1 MAASKKG
8 LMPRDVGPPAQPRLS
23 PEEMMRATEEAAP
36 ELPPTRLA
44 ARQTEAPPPPQ
55 FRPAEPPSRE
65 VTGAFAFRMRTST
78 LASLARVAH
87 GKHMTQK
94 QIVCMGL
101 RAMGVDVAEADLE
114 DRSPRRRQQ
123 FLDT

>member
-1 MAASKKG
+1 MAAAKKG
-8 LMPRDVGPPAQPRLS
+8 LMSRDAAPPAQPRLS

-44 ARQTEAPPPPQ
+44 ARQTEASIPPQ
-55 FRPAEPPSRE
+55 PSAGKE

-87 GKHMTQK
+87 GKGMTQK
-94 QIVCMGL
+94 QIVCIGL
-101 RAMGVDVAEADLE
+101 RSMGVDVAEADLE

>member
-1 MAASKKG
+1 MAVSKKG
-8 LMPRDVGPPAQPRLS
+8 LMPRDSGPPAQPRLS
-23 PEEMMRATEEAAP
+23 PEELMRATEEAAP

-44 ARQTEAPPPPQ
+44 RQTEAPPPPQ
-55 FRPAEPPSRE
+55 SRPAEPLSSKE

-87 GKHMTQK
+87 SKGMTQK
-94 QIVCMGL
+94 QIVCTGL

-114 DRSPRRRQQ
+114 DRSPRRRRQ